1 MMALSLV
8 AMAAAYSPTL
18 PHIVASRAPAR
29 AARFAPLM
37 SATGKMNPAQQIS
50 GLIKGDLSLQ
60 AVPDAEVGSPSIAL
74 CDPEACTEVV
84 PSGTVHRAK
93 VGSYFGVWF
102 VLSIGYA
109 VCNKRV
115 TNALPLPWLVAT
127 STVLVGSVFVSLLW
141 KTGLRETPQLSRA
154 QLWGLLPM
162 GIFHAIGHAAGTLGT
177 TYGSVS
183 FAQVVKAAGPVYAC
197 ALSAVVLRQAVS
209 LRVWMSL
216 LPIIGGV
223 ALATMK
229 ELSFAWGALIGA
241 VVSDLALAL
250 RNVYS
255 KQRMNK
261 PPEERGELSPA
272 NMFSVLTVLS
282 TLVSLPVA
290 LAIEGRIA
298 RPTWNAAVATMPGG
312 AATLLTQ
319 ICAAGL
325 FFYGYSEV
333 AMQALA
339 NVHPVTHAIGNTMRR
354 VVIMVVSMVVFRT
367 PMTPLGAAGSA
378 LAITGAF
385 SYAMIRHAEKM
396 AEKAQ
401 AEQPVHEQLADDPE
415 GWDEPCDPWVP
426 SFACIV
432 GGLLPPFVTKAFLT
446 PKAPAA
452 PPAVTEAVKPKTR

>member
-1 MMALSLV
+1 M
-8 AMAAAYSPTL
+8 
-18 PHIVASRAPAR
+18 
-29 AARFAPLM
+29 
-37 SATGKMNPAQQIS
+37 
-50 GLIKGDLSLQ
+50 
-60 AVPDAEVGSPSIAL
+60 
-74 CDPEACTEVV
+74 
-84 PSGTVHRAK
+84 
-93 VGSYFGVWF
+93 
-102 VLSIGYA
+102 
-109 VCNKRV
+109 CNKRV

-255 KQRMNK
+255 KQVSVSVRVRIHPNLHPNPHPHPHPNPNPKQRMSK

-272 NMFSVLTVLS
+272 NMFGVLARLS
-282 TLVSLPVA
+282 TL
-290 LAIEGRIA
+290 
-298 RPTWNAAVATMPGG
+298 
-312 AATLLTQ
+312 
-319 ICAAGL
+319 
-325 FFYGYSEV
+325 
-333 AMQALA
+333 
-339 NVHPVTHAIGNTMRR
+339 
-354 VVIMVVSMVVFRT
+354 
-367 PMTPLGAAGSA
+367 
-378 LAITGAF
+378 
-385 SYAMIRHAEKM
+385 
-396 AEKAQ
+396 
-401 AEQPVHEQLADDPE
+401 DPSRS
-415 GWDEPCDPWVP
+415 P
-426 SFACIV
+426 
-432 GGLLPPFVTKAFLT
+432 
-446 PKAPAA
+446 AP
-452 PPAVTEAVKPKTR
+452 